1 MKKGMKIIL
10 LVALIAEL
18 HKSESQL
25 HFVVE
30 IPAIFVVGRQLLMKL
45 LAEL

>member
-18 HKSESQL
+18 HKLESQL

-30 IPAIFVVGRQLLMKL
+30 IPAILVVRQLLIKL
-45 LAEL
+45 LTEL

>member
-1 MKKGMKIIL
+1 MKKGIKIIL

-18 HKSESQL
+18 HKLESQL

-30 IPAIFVVGRQLLMKL
+30 TPAILVVGRQLLIKL
-45 LAEL
+45 